1 LTSKPRSFA
10 SDPTFVKIIDY
21 GDKVYLFFRE
31 TAKQLETGSSMV
43 RSLKKQDDR
52 TSHFFFDV
60 KEE

>member
-1 LTSKPRSFA
+1 
-10 SDPTFVKIIDY
+10 VKIIDY